1 VAQLRVRA
9 IPATLLAAILAL
21 AALGACDLHLQPT
34 PAEKMTTER
43 ALRKINEGRSLHM
56 VEIRTEEE
64 RMREAIRAEVA
75 AAWAAGHYGV
85 LERLHAGYMDPRA
98 RTPSGQWKLVFF
110 HQALA
115 AQMLFDKDD
124 DAGWARL
131 DARFARWRDLHPS
144 SPVPRLARAH
154 AHMQRAWAY
163 RGTRL
168 AKEVDPAAWEP
179 FHAQMQQA
187 QALLEAD
194 REIASVDPQW
204 YRLMAL
210 VALYQGWPDAER
222 DALEAEILALA
233 PTYYE
238 AVFAAA
244 TRHEPKWGGSDA
256 ALDAF
261 ARRAVAATQ
270 ATEGEGLYPRI
281 YWSVHGSVDVG
292 WMQDDSRAE
301 WALLRRGMDD
311 VLARYPD
318 EWNRQHFAAMACNSG
333 HAADLRELMK
343 DGFHGYVLNA
353 WGEPRSYDFCSY
365 VAAVGYP
372 H

>member
-1 VAQLRVRA
+1 VAQLRSRA
-9 IPATLLAAILAL
+9 FPALLLAPALAL
-21 AALGACDLHLQPT
+21 AAIGACDLQPT

-43 ALRKINEGRSLHM
+43 ALRKINEGRSLDM
-56 VEIRTEEE
+56 VEIKTEEE
-64 RMREAIRAEVA
+64 RARDAIRAEVS
-75 AAWAAGHYGV
+75 AAWKAGHVGV
-85 LERLHAGYMDPRA
+85 LERLHAEYMDPRA

-110 HQALA
+110 HQGLATPMAL
-115 AQMLFDKDD
+115 DKDD
-124 DAGWARL
+124 EAGWAEL
-131 DARFARWRDLHPS
+131 DARYVRWRDLHPA

-163 RGTRL
+163 RGTKWARD
-168 AKEVDPAAWEP
+168 VDPAAWEP
-179 FHAQMQQA
+179 YHTQMQWA
-187 QALLEAD
+187 RELLEAD

-210 VALYQGWPDAER
+210 VALHQGWPDAER
-222 DALEAEILALA
+222 DALETGILALA

-244 TRHEPKWGGSDA
+244 TRYEPKWGGSDA

-261 ARRAVAATQ
+261 ARRAVAATR

-301 WALLRRGMDD
+301 WAMLRRGMDD
-311 VLARYPD
+311 VLAKYPD

-333 HAADLRELMK
+333 HEADLRELMK

-353 WGEPRSYDFCSY
+353 WGEPRSYDFCSH
-365 VAAVGYP
+365 VAVVGYP
-372 H
+372 R

>member
-1 VAQLRVRA
+1 MRLRTFQALLVA
-9 IPATLLAAILAL
+9 LAL
-21 AALGACDLHLQPT
+21 AATGACDLEPT

-43 ALRKINEGRSLHM
+43 ALRKINEGRSVHM
-56 VEIRTEEE
+56 VEIETDEE
-64 RMREAIRAEVA
+64 RTRDAIRADVS
-75 AAWAAGHYGV
+75 AAWDAGHFGV
-85 LERLHAGYMDPRA
+85 LERLHADYMDPRA

-110 HQALA
+110 HQGLLRS
-115 AQMLFDKDD
+115 MDLDKDD
-124 DAGWARL
+124 DAGWAAL
-131 DARFARWRDLHPS
+131 DARFVRWRDLHPD

-154 AHMQRAWAY
+154 AHMRRAGTYRGSAWA
-163 RGTRL
+163 RD
-168 AKEVDPAAWEP
+168 VDPAAWAPYRE
-179 FHAQMQQA
+179 HMARA
-187 QALLEAD
+187 RELLEAD
-194 REIASVDPQW
+194 RDIASVDPHW

-244 TRHEPKWGGSDA
+244 KWHEPKWGGSDA

-261 ARRAVAATQ
+261 ARRAVAATR
-270 ATEGEGLYPRI
+270 ATEGAGLYPRI

-301 WALLRRGMDD
+301 WALLRQGMDD
-311 VLARYPD
+311 VLAKYPD

-333 HAADLRELMK
+333 HEADLRELMK
-343 DGFHGYVLNA
+343 DGFRGYVLEA
-353 WGEPRSYDFCSY
+353 WREPRSYDFCST
-365 VAAVGYP
+365 VAVVGYP
-372 H
+372 R